1 MSLPSVEILE
11 SSHVFP
17 GPYLF
22 KVIGHAEG
30 NFTGRVVFTVRDE
43 LQLEEDPPYTLRNTQ
58 NGRHVAIS
66 LEPDCET
73 PQQVIAIYSRL
84 MGMDGIVMLL

>member
-1 MSLPSVEILE
+1 MSLPSIEILE

-22 KVIGHAEG
+22 KVIGHAAG

-43 LQLEEDPPYTLRNTQ
+43 LQLQEDPPYTLRNTQ